1 MCNLRPKRSNAD
13 WHFITAL
20 VSYLHISQQ
29 RYNTTES
36 HIGQTAPGGFP
47 HGIRFPNCGWNQK
60 CINNDFILVTNYFN
74 LVNNDFILVNNEFN
88 LLNNDIIDVT
98 DYFNLVIICFS

>member
-13 WHFITAL
+13 LHLITAL

-36 HIGQTAPGGFP
+36 HIGQTAPAVF
-47 HGIRFPNCGWNQK
+47 
-60 CINNDFILVTNYFN
+60 LM
-74 LVNNDFILVNNEFN
+74 EFDAR
-88 LLNNDIIDVT
+88 LRVQIKKL
-98 DYFNLVIICFS
+98 